1 MQRFRSKKV
10 PDKISYS
17 VHLIYMQKALRNP
30 TYICSTCVIITIFLY
45 STCILIDL
53 LPITQSCLSIP
64 NDVLHGLS
72 FTPNING
79 FSYSLKLSSWKNP

>member
-1 MQRFRSKKV
+1 
-10 PDKISYS
+10 
-17 VHLIYMQKALRNP
+17 MQKALRNP
-30 TYICSTCVIITIFLY
+30 TYVCSMCVISTVFLY
-45 STCILIDL
+45 SLTGILIEL

>member
-1 MQRFRSKKV
+1 
-10 PDKISYS
+10 
-17 VHLIYMQKALRNP
+17 MQKALRIP
-30 TYICSTCVIITIFLY
+30 TYICSTCVIITIFFY
-45 STCILIDL
+45 SLTCILINL

-64 NDVLHGLS
+64 NDVLHDLS